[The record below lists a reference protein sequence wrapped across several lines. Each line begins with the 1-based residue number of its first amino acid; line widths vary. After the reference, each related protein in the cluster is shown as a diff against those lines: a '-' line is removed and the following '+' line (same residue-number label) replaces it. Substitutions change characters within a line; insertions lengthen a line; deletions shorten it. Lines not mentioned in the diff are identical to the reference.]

1 MTALSFD
8 SGSVPEPTRA
18 GAQSI
23 DRALAVLDCFAA
35 TSGLSVTA
43 AAQRLGLPVST
54 THRIVQSLVRGG
66 LLEREGRSGRYRV
79 GAGAAV
85 LAGASFAQ
93 LGVHTVAPHL
103 YALAA
108 GIGITASFA
117 VARDTDAITV
127 FSAVPPV
134 RYCHRQL
141 PAPRQAIGA
150 SAAGQVMLAFT
161 RLDLAAARGDVS
173 GAALDDVR
181 RRGYARVVTGDD
193 TLAVAVPIPSADHG
207 RPGALTVQA
216 SVRRMSNR
224 QIHRMVPLMHRTATL
239 IGHANRKG

>member
-66 LLEREGRSGRYRV
+66 LLEREGRSGRY
-79 GAGAAV
+79 
-85 LAGASFAQ
+85 
-93 LGVHTVAPHL
+93 
-103 YALAA
+103 
-108 GIGITASFA
+108 
-117 VARDTDAITV
+117 
-127 FSAVPPV
+127 
-134 RYCHRQL
+134 CHRQL

-150 SAAGQVMLAFT
+150 SAAGRVMLAFT
-161 RLDLAAARGDVS
+161 RLDLAAARDDVS